1 MAKKSAPVCY
11 VCNIQKKEKYII
23 PRKKRRR
30 GKGKKRSGKRDKRE
44 KDRGDLSF
52 SPPLP
57 SSCAPSFLPF
67 PPTIST
73 LLSLPVLIF
82 VIFGPLSHHLGQS
95 KLSQKVLNSR
105 ENKQN
110 FAFSVL
116 KNSL

>member
-1 MAKKSAPVCY
+1 MLCF
-11 VCNIQKKEKYII
+11 NIQKKRKIYHTKEKENGEEEEKGI
-23 PRKKRRR
+23 RDQGR
-30 GKGKKRSGKRDKRE
+30 GIKE

-52 SPPLP
+52 LPPLP

-110 FAFSVL
+110 FALSVL
-116 KNSL
+116 KNSPA